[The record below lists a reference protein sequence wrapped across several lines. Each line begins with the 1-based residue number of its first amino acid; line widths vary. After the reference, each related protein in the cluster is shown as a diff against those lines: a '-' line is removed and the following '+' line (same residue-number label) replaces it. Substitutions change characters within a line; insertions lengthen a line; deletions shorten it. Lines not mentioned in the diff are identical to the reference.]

1 LPERRSRLRDRS
13 DEPQV
18 SVIVPTRD
26 RPGSLDRCLEALAR
40 QSYEPLEIVVID
52 DGSAADD
59 EVAAIVGRH
68 GARLVRGAGRG
79 PAAARNAGVRDATGV
94 LLCFTDDDCEPGP
107 EWAERLVRR
116 LQSGADAV
124 AGKTLS
130 AGGAIANASELA
142 AHAPAGVAPP
152 PGSDI
157 AFAPSNNLACTRAA
171 FEATAFDESYPDA
184 AGEDRE
190 WCARLTAAG
199 HVLAFEP
206 GALVIH
212 RQRLTLRSFLGQQA
226 RYGRGAF
233 RFRARAGRRGPLESA
248 AFYAAL
254 LREGFRQG
262 PRVGLLLAVAQG
274 ATAIGYGNGW
284 WEAST
289 ASRIKRRRRATSGAD
304 GA

>member
-1 LPERRSRLRDRS
+1 LPERPSRARDGR
-13 DEPQV
+13 DEPPV

-26 RPGSLDRCLEALAR
+26 RPVALDQCLDALAR
-40 QSYEPLEIVVID
+40 QSYEPLEIVVVD
-52 DGSAADD
+52 DGASTAD
-59 EVAAIVGRH
+59 EVAAVARRH

-79 PAAARNAGVRDATGV
+79 PASARNAGVRAATGV
-94 LLCFTDDDCEPGP
+94 VLCFTDDDCEPRP
-107 EWAERLVRR
+107 DWAQRLVRR

-142 AHAPAGVAPP
+142 AHAPAGVPPP

-157 AFAPSNNLACTRAA
+157 AFATSNNLACTRAA
-171 FEATAFDESYPDA
+171 FEATPFDESYPDA

-190 WCARLTAAG
+190 WCARLTGAG
-199 HVLAFEP
+199 HLLAFEP
-206 GALVIH
+206 TALIVH
-212 RQRLTLRSFLGQQA
+212 RQRLTLRLFLGQQA

-233 RFRARAGRRGPLESA
+233 RFRTRGGRHRPLESA
-248 AFYAAL
+248 DFYAAL
-254 LREGFRQG
+254 LRDGFRQG

-274 ATAIGYGNGW
+274 ATAIGYAKGW
-284 WEAST
+284 WETSAAT
-289 ASRIKRRRRATSGAD
+289 RLKRRRATSGAD